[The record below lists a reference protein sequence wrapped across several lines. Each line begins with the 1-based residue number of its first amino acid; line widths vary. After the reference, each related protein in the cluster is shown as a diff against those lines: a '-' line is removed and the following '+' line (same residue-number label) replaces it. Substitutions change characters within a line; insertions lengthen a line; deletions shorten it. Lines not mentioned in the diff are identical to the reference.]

1 MTTLEPRDGDV
12 AGYRSALPQLG
23 GDLFLTDGGVETTLI
38 FHDGLALPDF
48 AAYALLGRSEGEA
61 ALRKYFRGYAGI
73 ARRFGVGLILES
85 ATWRASR
92 DWAQRL
98 GHTPARLAEL
108 NRAAIRQLEEMRA
121 EYQAPET
128 PTVISGCVGPRG
140 DGYNPTRL
148 MSVEEAESYHTEQVR
163 TFADTAADLVTAI
176 TMNYVEEAIGIT
188 RAARR
193 WGMPAVIAFTVETDG
208 RLPTGDSLQAAI
220 ERVDAETGA
229 YPAYYMVN
237 CAHPTHFERVL
248 DGRQPWAQRVR
259 GLRANASRQSH
270 AELNEATTLD
280 IGDPVELGREY
291 AELKRRLP
299 RLNVMGGCCGTDHRH
314 VEQIATACVP
324 LVR

>member
-1 MTTLEPRDGDV
+1 MAR
-12 AGYRSALPQLG
+12 YRSALPQLG
-23 GDLFLTDGGVETTLI
+23 GDLFLTDGGIETTLI

-48 AAYALLGRSEGEA
+48 AAYALLARPEGEA
-61 ALRKYFRGYAGI
+61 ALRKYFRAYAAI
-73 ARRFGVGLILES
+73 ARRFGAGLILES

-92 DWAQRL
+92 DWAERL
-98 GHTPARLAEL
+98 GHTPAALAEL
-108 NRAAIRQLEEMRA
+108 NRAAIRLLEEIRA
-121 EYQAPET
+121 EHQTPEM
-128 PTVISGCVGPRG
+128 PIVISGCVGPRG
-140 DGYNPTRL
+140 DGYSPTSL
-148 MSVEEAESYHTEQVR
+148 MPVEEAEAYHAEQAR

-176 TMNYVEEAIGIT
+176 TMNYVEEAIGIA

-193 WGMPAVIAFTVETDG
+193 AGLPAVIAFTVETDG
-208 RLPTGDSLQAAI
+208 RLPTGDTLQAAI

-229 YPAYYMVN
+229 YPAYYMIN

-248 DGRQPWAQRVR
+248 DGGQPWAQRVR

-280 IGDPVELGREY
+280 VGDPAELGREY
-291 AELKRRLP
+291 AALKRRLP

-324 LVR
+324 LFR

>member
-1 MTTLEPRDGDV
+1 MAR
-12 AGYRSALPQLG
+12 YRSALPQLG
-23 GDLFLTDGGVETTLI
+23 GDLFLTDGGIETTLI
-38 FHDGLALPDF
+38 FQDGLALPDF
-48 AAYALLGRSEGEA
+48 AAYALLARPEGEA
-61 ALRKYFRGYAGI
+61 AIRRYFRAYAAL

-92 DWAQRL
+92 DWAERL
-98 GHTPARLAEL
+98 GHTPAELAEL
-108 NRAAIRQLEEMRA
+108 NRAAIRQLEAVRA
-121 EYQAPET
+121 EHQTPET
-128 PTVISGCVGPRG
+128 PIVISGCVGPRG
-140 DGYNPTRL
+140 DGYSPTSL
-148 MSVEEAESYHTEQVR
+148 MSVAGAEAYHAEQAR

-176 TMNYVEEAIGIT
+176 TMNYVEEAIGIA

-193 WGMPAVIAFTVETDG
+193 AGLPAVIAFTVETDG
-208 RLPTGDSLQAAI
+208 RLPTGDTLQAAI

-229 YPAYYMVN
+229 YPAYYMIN

-248 DGRQPWAQRVR
+248 DGGQPWAQRVR

-280 IGDPVELGREY
+280 IGDPAELGREY
-291 AELKRRLP
+291 AALKRRLP

-324 LVR
+324 LFR